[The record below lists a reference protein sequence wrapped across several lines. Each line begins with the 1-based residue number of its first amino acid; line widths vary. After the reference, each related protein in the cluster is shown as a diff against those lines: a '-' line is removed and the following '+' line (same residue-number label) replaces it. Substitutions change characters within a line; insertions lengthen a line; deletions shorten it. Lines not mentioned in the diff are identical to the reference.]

1 MNVISLGWGVQSFAL
16 AAMSA
21 LGELEPAIAIHSDT
35 RREREE
41 TYTFAAKWTEWLEAR
56 GVKVITVT
64 AADSAHRLYPYSNSV
79 FMPAYT
85 LADGVVFDW
94 EDEDRPRPIGKT
106 KTAGQLRRQCTSRWK
121 VDPLIKKTRELAGN
135 DPVSMWLGISWDE
148 MHRAKPARET
158 GMINRWPLIEKR
170 MARSHC
176 EEWLTRN
183 GLEIPV
189 KSACWSCP
197 LHSTQSWRSLSP
209 ADREKA
215 IALDEQLRK
224 ARPNMETFLSA
235 KRVPLTQV
243 YAGIEAQADMFEFEN
258 DSCESGH
265 CFV

>member
-56 GVKVITVT
+56 GVRVITVT
-64 AADSAHRLYPYSNSV
+64 ASNSAHRLYPESGSV
-79 FMPAYT
+79 FMPAFTNARRQRRRSY
-85 LADGVVFDW
+85 G
-94 EDEDRPRPIGKT
+94 
-106 KTAGQLRRQCTSRWK
+106 GQLRRQCTSRWK
-121 VDPLIKKTRELAGN
+121 IDPLIKAVRGIAGN

-148 MHRAKPARET
+148 MHRAKPAREA
-158 GMINRWPLIEKR
+158 GMTNRWPLIEKR
-170 MARSHC
+170 MTRSHC
-176 EEWLTRN
+176 EEWLRRN
-183 GLEIPV
+183 GLEVPV

-197 LHSTQSWRSLSP
+197 LHSTASWRSLS
-209 ADREKA
+209 AGDRQKA
-215 IALDEQLRK
+215 IALDEQLRD
-224 ARPNMETFLSA
+224 ARPNMKTFLSA